1 MIKLNRPEGAYVDA
15 DNYDDASTLWHCVH
29 LHVKVDNASVYVSLT
44 RDEAEKLEHALHAAQ
59 REIRRREDERLN
71 KEIEEL
77 DRKYPRTND
86 PA

>member
-1 MIKLNRPEGAYVDA
+1 MIKLNRPEGAFVDA
-15 DNYDDASTLWHCVH
+15 DNYDNASTIWHCVH

-44 RDEAEKLEHALHAAQ
+44 KDEARQLENALWVAQ

-77 DRKYPRTND
+77 DRKYPNQ
-86 PA
+86 